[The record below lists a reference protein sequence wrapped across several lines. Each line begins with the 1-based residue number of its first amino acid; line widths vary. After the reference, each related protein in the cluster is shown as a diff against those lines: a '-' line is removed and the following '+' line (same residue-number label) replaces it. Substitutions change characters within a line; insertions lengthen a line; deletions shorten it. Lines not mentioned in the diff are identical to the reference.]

1 MFCFVLRRGL
11 INVGSV
17 LLKDHAMACLAL
29 LSSACIW
36 TFSYCLTFVSRKRTL
51 STVYVAEQTLR
62 HKMTIKQGYGYF
74 FTLEVDP

>member
-1 MFCFVLRRGL
+1 MLCFIKASCDGMFSPSS
-11 INVGSV
+11 SV
-17 LLKDHAMACLAL
+17 Y
-29 LSSACIW
+29 SIW

-51 STVYVAEQTLR
+51 NTVYVAEQTLR

>member
-1 MFCFVLRRGL
+1 MWYL
-11 INVGSV
+11 IKASCEGVFSPS
-17 LLKDHAMACLAL
+17 LQ
-29 LSSACIW
+29 CIW
-36 TFSYCLTFVSRKRTL
+36 TFSSCLTFVSRKRTL